1 MLAPFIVCHVPDQL
15 ERVRAALDDATETAD
30 RDVREQLAS
39 IDEGLMELLGGDKT
53 QRTTPHE
60 DRLRE
65 LIEKLDGLRDEADGE
80 TSAHV
85 GEARELLDDYR
96 ERRYTK

>member
-1 MLAPFIVCHVPDQL
+1 MPDQL
-15 ERVRAALDDATETAD
+15 ERVRAELDEAAETAD
-30 RDVREQLAS
+30 RDVREQITS
-39 IDEGLMELLGGDKT
+39 IDQGLMELLGGDNT

-65 LIEKLDGLRDEADGE
+65 LIEKLDGLRDEADRE

-85 GEARELLDDYR
+85 AEARELLDAYR
-96 ERRYTK
+96 KRRHTK